1 MTNFNDHGQSNV
13 ENLKCRLVLHQ
24 PVYMLFLTDIFMHV
38 ACILKFINH
47 PDVSFYFPAAKVLH
61 GKIGAIGFEQ
71 V

>member
-1 MTNFNDHGQSNV
+1 MTIAREQ
-13 ENLKCRLVLHQ
+13 CRKFKISIGSA
-24 PVYMLFLTDIFMHV
+24 PTCVYMLFLTDIFMHV